1 MLEKRITEDMKNAM
15 RSGDKVA
22 LSAIRMLKSALKDRQ
37 IELRRDLDEQEVLA
51 VIGKQVKQR
60 REAAEKYAEVGRADL
75 QAGELREVEIYTAY
89 LPEPL
94 SESEVSDMLEQA
106 LQETG
111 ASSIK
116 DMGQVM
122 TAMRSRTQGRAD
134 MGLVSAMVKARLA
147 G

>member
-15 RSGDKVA
+15 RSGDKTA

-37 IELRRDLDEQEVLA
+37 IELRRDLDEQEVIA

-94 SESEVSDMLEQA
+94 TESEVANMLEEA

-111 ASSIK
+111 ASSPK

-122 TAMRSRTQGRAD
+122 TAMRSKTQGRAD
-134 MGLVSAMVKARLA
+134 MKQVSALVKARLA

>member
-37 IELRRDLDEQEVLA
+37 IELRRDLEEPEILA
-51 VIGKQVKQR
+51 VIAKQVKQR
-60 REAAEKYAEVGRADL
+60 REAAMQYAEAGREDL
-75 QAGELREVEIYTAY
+75 QAGELREAEIYSRY

-94 SESEVSDMLEQA
+94 SDSEVATLLEEA
-106 LQETG
+106 LQETA
-111 ASSIK
+111 ASSLK

-122 TAMRSRTQGRAD
+122 TLMRNKTQGRTD
-134 MGLVSAMVKARLA
+134 MGRLSALVKARLA